1 MKEARQ
7 FRVGDLFTVEGT
19 KSLDAGTLEF
29 RDKGVNF
36 VGRTDENNG
45 VQGKIARQTFAPN
58 DAKTI
63 TVTVIGNYKYV
74 KYQEEP
80 YYCSQNVNKL
90 TSIFPINQLLGLYFR
105 NVIQKFVSLY
115 DGKQSGYKLD
125 ELRNYKFILPIQ
137 TDSNNK
143 PIVDET
149 HTYNPNGYIP
159 DWTYMEK
166 YIRAIEKV
174 VIKDVVDYKD
184 SIIEKTKEIVAS

>member
-1 MKEARQ
+1 M
-7 FRVGDLFTVEGT
+7 FRVGDLFNVEGT
-19 KSLDAGTLEF
+19 KSLDAGALEF
-29 RDKGVNF
+29 RDTGVNF

-45 VQGKIARQTFAPN
+45 VQGMIDRQVFAPN

-63 TVTVIGNYKYV
+63 TATVIGNYKYV

-90 TSIFPINQLLGLYFR
+90 TPVFPINQFLGLYFR

-115 DGKQSGYKLD
+115 DGRQSGYKLD
-125 ELRNYKFILPIQ
+125 ELRDYTFILPIQ
-137 TDSNNK
+137 TDTNNT
-143 PIVDET
+143 PVIDQN
-149 HTYNPNGYIP
+149 HTYHPDGYIP

-184 SIIEKTKEIVAS
+184 SIIAKTKEIVA